1 MAIEKNSFKV
11 SRLDSEFSPGSRE
24 SMSSEDDELQRRS
37 SPVESDDD
45 DEFDDCDSGAGSD
58 DFDLLELGG
67 IGEEFC
73 RVEDESCSIPFELY
87 DLPGLGDVLSM
98 DVWNDCLTEE
108 DRFSLTKYLPDMD
121 QEMFMWTLKEIFTG
135 CNLHFG
141 SPITKLFDMLKG
153 GLCEPRVALYRQGLI
168 SFQKRQHYH
177 LLQKHQNSMVSNL
190 YQVRDAWLNCRGY
203 SIEEKL
209 RVLNIMKSQTSLMYE
224 NIEELELDSSERDES
239 GEGLSSKRRKDR
251 KHGLKMGHHSV
262 YGASPTSAFPFQV
275 RPMPLEQAKQNHPKG
290 TLKLVG
296 SKTSSAKE
304 LVGCFPSLHY
314 GAEMKSGPY
323 ASPLAAMPRQN
334 KGAGYDL
341 GAAVQMRDHMGG
353 YDDAEETMYEVA
365 VQKDRNLSRV
375 SALDRAGA
383 FKMGKKHEG
392 LRGDDYIANS
402 FMGSLKND
410 LHAYGSNRT
419 VNKLSD
425 IKVLTAK
432 PSGAR
437 ISYDYGKKVKY
448 LENVQQ
454 FPVEEQ
460 MKYGKNWGQNLSL
473 KGNRN
478 ELADASDPFWHNKV
492 QRDASSIDQ
501 SFEFRNWN
509 AKSNKG
515 KIERDSSDLKV
526 NDRFSQSEYVPKP
539 MQEKV
544 RVISAQNGRR
554 NMTALRGSRKYAK
567 AEETES
573 DSSGQVY
580 EDEDDNPLMRRKL
593 AYPHTIL
600 DGSFLKSGPE
610 PVKVKEFKKDKKK
623 NAQPLEGLSH
633 FPRKLADLGEHPHAP
648 VVESSSLKAKQKG
661 KMQDI
666 GHLQNSAAK
675 MLEDSFYSG
684 SGRLN
689 GDDSQKRKFKSG
701 KNGQLKGEHSEQF
714 DFPSLKAH
722 PTETRPES
730 DFAHDYSVHQVN
742 HLHNYFVDEEED
754 SLETRLLAEGKGV
767 TGRLGKKGNIMEAYG
782 DDLYE
787 RPDGPL
793 LLAKKRKV
801 KENVAHGERDN
812 SGFMHSNSQQQFDD
826 TSSSKKRGKRKLE
839 DDSIAFQLGT
849 SEPPVAEMGAVDV
862 ELEPIPQKSPFT
874 LITPT
879 FHTGFSFSIIHLLS
893 AVRIAM
899 ITLLPEDS
907 LEVGKLPDKNDGRHK
922 LMEQD
927 MKQEGTNGVDFHE
940 NLDANNSEHS
950 LQRDVPSLTVQEI
963 VNRVRSNPGDP
974 CILETQEPLLD
985 LVRGVLKIFSSKTA
999 PLGAKGWKPLVF
1011 YEKSTKSWSW
1021 ISPVSRSSLDHEAIE
1036 EVTSPE
1042 AWGLPHKML
1051 VKLVDAFANWLK
1063 SSQETLQQIGSL
1075 PDPPLSLMQFNL
1087 DEKERFRDL
1096 RAQKSLITIGP
1107 SSEEVKAYFR
1117 KEEVLRYSIP
1127 DRAFSYTAI
1136 DGRKSIVAP
1145 LRRCGGKPTS
1155 KARDHFMLK
1164 RDRPP
1169 HVTILCLV
1177 RDAASRLPGSIG
1189 TRADVC
1195 TLLRD
1200 SQYIVEDVS
1209 DAQVNQVVSGALDRL
1224 HYERDPCVQF
1234 DGERKLWVYLHRERE
1249 EEDFDDDGT
1258 SSIKKWKRP
1267 KKEAAEPFEQG
1278 TVTVAYHGAGEQ
1290 TAFELSSDLNTEPSF
1305 MDEGKRLEM
1314 PFYDG
1319 RHNMEDNVEASHG
1332 SEQGAMHQGQPMAW
1346 ESVNLKSMHDSRL
1359 LCQENSANEDFDD
1372 QTCGRDLPAGLLS
1385 TGLS

>member
-11 SRLDSEFSPGSRE
+11 SKLDSEFSTGSRE
-24 SMSSEDDELQRRS
+24 SMSSEDDVLQRRS
-37 SPVESDDD
+37 SPVESDDDD

-58 DFDLLELGG
+58 NFDLLELGG

-121 QEMFMWTLKEIFTG
+121 QEMFMRTLKEIFTG

-141 SPITKLFDMLKG
+141 SPVTKLFDMLKG
-153 GLCEPRVALYRQGLI
+153 GLCEPRVALYRQGLN

-190 YQVRDAWLNCRGY
+190 YQIQDAWLNCREY

-209 RVLNIMKSQTSLMYE
+209 RVLNIMKSQKSIMYE
-224 NIEELELDSSERDES
+224 NMEELESDSSERDES
-239 GEGLSSKRRKDR
+239 GEGLWSKRPMDR

-262 YGASPTSAFPFQV
+262 YGAPTSAFPS
-275 RPMPLEQAKQNHPKG
+275 RGRTMPLEHAKFGKQNPKG

-304 LVGCFPSLHY
+304 LVGRYPSVRHS
-314 GAEMKSGPY
+314 AEIKSGLY
-323 ASPLAAMPRQN
+323 ASPLAAIPQQN
-334 KGAGYDL
+334 KEAGHDL
-341 GAAVQMRDHMGG
+341 RAAVRMRDHLRG

-383 FKMGKKHEG
+383 FKMGTKHEG
-392 LRGDDYIANS
+392 LRGDEYIANS
-402 FMGSLKND
+402 FMGFPGSLKND
-410 LHAYGSNRT
+410 SHAYGSNRT

-432 PSGAR
+432 PSAAR
-437 ISYDYGKKVKY
+437 FSYDYGKKVRY

-460 MKYGKNWGQNLSL
+460 MKYGKKRGQNLSL

-478 ELADASDPFWHNKV
+478 ELADGSEPFWDNKV
-492 QRDASSIDQ
+492 QRDGSPVDP
-501 SFEFRNWN
+501 SFKYGNWN
-509 AKSNKG
+509 VKSNKG
-515 KIERDSSDLKV
+515 KIERDASDLKV
-526 NDRFSQSEYVPKP
+526 NDRFSQSEYISKP
-539 MQEKV
+539 LQEKV
-544 RVISAQNGRR
+544 RVISVQNGRR
-554 NMTALRGSRKYAK
+554 DTAALRGSRKYAK

-573 DSSGQVY
+573 DSSGQIY

-593 AYPHTIL
+593 AYPHVGL

-623 NAQPLEGLSH
+623 NAQPLEGVSH
-633 FPRKLADLGEHPHAP
+633 FPRKMADLGEHPHAP

-675 MLEDSFYSG
+675 VLGDSFYPG
-684 SGRLN
+684 SRRLN
-689 GDDSQKRKFKSG
+689 GDDSQKQKFKLG
-701 KNGQLKGEHSEQF
+701 KNGQLKGEHSERF

-722 PTETRPES
+722 PTERR
-730 DFAHDYSVHQVN
+730 HKG
-742 HLHNYFVDEEED
+742 EEED
-754 SLETRLLAEGKGV
+754 LLETPLLAEGNGV
-767 TGRLGKKGNIMEAYG
+767 TGRLGKKGKVMEAYG

-787 RPDGPL
+787 RPDVPL
-793 LLAKKRKV
+793 SLAKKRKV
-801 KENVAHGERDN
+801 KENVAYDERDDI
-812 SGFMHSNSQQQFDD
+812 GFMHSNSQQQLDD

-839 DDSIAFQLGT
+839 DDSVAFELET
-849 SEPPVAEMGAVDV
+849 SEPPVAEMGAADV
-862 ELEPIPQKSPFT
+862 ELEPIPQKNPFT

-879 FHTGFSFSIIHLLS
+879 FHTGFSFSIVHLLS

-907 LEVGKLPDKNDGRHK
+907 LEVDKLPDKNDGRQK
-922 LMEQD
+922 LMEGQD
-927 MKQEGTNGVDFHE
+927 MKQEGTNGVHFHE
-940 NLDANNSEHS
+940 NLDANKSEHS
-950 LQRDVPSLTVQEI
+950 LQRNVPSLTVQEI

-999 PLGAKGWKPLVF
+999 PLGVKGWKPLVF

-1021 ISPVSRSSLDHEAIE
+1021 IGPVSRSSLDHEAAE

-1042 AWGLPHKML
+1042 AWDLPHKML

-1075 PDPPLSLMQFNL
+1075 PAPPSSLMQFNL

-1107 SSEEVKAYFR
+1107 SSEEVRAYFR

-1136 DGRKSIVAP
+1136 DGKKSIVAP

-1177 RDAASRLPGSIG
+1177 RDAAARLPGSIG

-1258 SSIKKWKRP
+1258 SSTKKWKRP

-1278 TVTVAYHGAGEQ
+1278 TVTVAYHGAVEQ
-1290 TAFELSSDLNTEPSF
+1290 TGFELSSDLNAEPSIIGE
-1305 MDEGKRLEM
+1305 DKRLEM

-1319 RHNMEDNVEASHG
+1319 MHNMEDNVEASHG
-1332 SEQGAMHQGQPMAW
+1332 SEQGAMHRGQPTAW
-1346 ESVNLKSMHDSRL
+1346 ESVSLKSMQDSRL
-1359 LCQENSANEDFDD
+1359 LCQENSTNEDFDD
-1372 QTCGRDLPAGLLS
+1372 ETCGRELPAGLLS
-1385 TGLS
+1385 TSLS